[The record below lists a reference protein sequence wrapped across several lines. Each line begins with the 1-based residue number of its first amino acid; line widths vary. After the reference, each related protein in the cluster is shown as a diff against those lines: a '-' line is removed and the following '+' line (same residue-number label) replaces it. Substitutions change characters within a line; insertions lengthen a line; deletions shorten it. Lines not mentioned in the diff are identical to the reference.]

1 VARRSDDDPLDS
13 VLRRI
18 ARQSAGLS
26 IDDIST
32 VVGDALRDQRK
43 QILRHVRRMLT
54 LERIMSSA
62 PQNETRFRNLH
73 ARLVAAESAIR
84 MLQKDRSR

>member
-1 VARRSDDDPLDS
+1 MARRSDEDPLDS

-43 QILRHVRRMLT
+43 QILRHVRRMIELS
-54 LERIMSSA
+54 EIKRSDD
-62 PQNETRFRNLH
+62 TRFRRNLH
-73 ARLVAAESAIR
+73 ARLVAVESAVR
-84 MLQKDRSR
+84 GLQKEMKR